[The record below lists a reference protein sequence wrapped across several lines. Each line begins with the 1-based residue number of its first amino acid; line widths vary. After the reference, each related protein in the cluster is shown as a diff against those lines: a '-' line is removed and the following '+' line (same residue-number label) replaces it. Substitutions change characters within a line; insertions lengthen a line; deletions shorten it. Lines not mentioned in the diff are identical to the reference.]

1 MADVEN
7 GYFWV
12 KKPDNNSK
20 KEKSGAEVCNVVKGS
35 RIMNPVAATKEEMFG
50 ESQQGTESKV

>member
-1 MADVEN
+1 M
-7 GYFWV
+7 